1 MAKVDVFNMQREKVG
16 DVELSES
23 VFGAPVREHLFWE
36 VVKWQRARMRSGT
49 ASTKTRGDISGSTRK
64 LFRQKGT
71 GRARRGSIK
80 SPTLR
85 GGGTAFG
92 PKPRNFAYNIPK
104 KVRKAA
110 LIAALSKRV
119 SEERV
124 LVLENLELPEVKTR
138 LVQQMMARFELSSVL
153 FVDGDNRNFN
163 LAGRN
168 IPSVKV
174 LPAKGLNVYDIL
186 KHDNLVLT
194 KEAVA
199 AIEGRLAK

>member
-110 LIAALSKRV
+110 LIAALSKRI

-124 LVLENLELPEVKTR
+124 VVLENLELPEIKTR

>member
-119 SEERV
+119 SEQRV
-124 LVLENLELPEVKTR
+124 TVLENLELPEVKTR